1 MKKTKD
7 TIDIEEN
14 TKRTFQSGGSRYG
27 LLGPSGCGKTTLLSC
42 LVTLRSLNSGE
53 IQVLGHEPGSP
64 KSGVPGPQIG
74 YMPQELALYGDFTIK
89 ETLTYFG
96 RLYKLKPTFM
106 KSQLKFLTSLL
117 DLPTSNRYVKTLSG
131 GQQRRVS
138 FAVALFHDPDLLILD
153 EPTVGVDPVLRR
165 SIWNH
170 LVRQSVDHGKTV
182 IVTTH
187 YIEEARQANTI
198 GLMRC
203 GRLLVEDSPD
213 NLLRNY
219 GLSTLED
226 VFLQLSRKEN
236 SKNPEVE
243 STEIEA
249 NMASMIPGSSESDP
263 NTGVAQ
269 TQSFHEIVTV
279 SVTNL
284 DRQCDINGIAFPSTG
299 CSSPTNRQTSPC
311 APNTNSTND
320 RERNNRPTNGIALL
334 EEKWEIFKKALPS
347 PYRVGVLVRKNYL
360 VSIRFTLLFIATFF
374 LPATQTYIFNLCIG
388 QDMTGLKMAIVNDE
402 IDVNQSRLCNNA
414 TDCSYFMLSC
424 RYLRNIKDNIIQVP
438 YENLSDALEA
448 GRNGQV
454 WGVIHFGQNFTEEF
468 EMREDSTSK
477 ENIIGRQINI
487 TMDSSNQQI
496 DAFVK
501 KWLGEAYGD
510 FLREFMGV
518 CGYNPEA
525 SSLPV
530 EFVDPVYGQKD
541 TKFTEFMAPGLILS
555 TIFSLA
561 LLLGSDSFVRERML
575 GLVERSLVAG
585 VKMNEVFISYLAKES
600 ITMIIQTL
608 LLYVVLLFLCDIPCR
623 GSVTLAI
630 FITFLE
636 GFSGMC
642 FGMMIAS
649 ICDTTSG
656 VIYVAQSYFL
666 PKLFLSGLLWPIE
679 AMPVFLQYVACSL
692 PTTYASVSLGNVL
705 SRGWGLERPEV
716 YFGILTT
723 VAWIFG
729 FLIVASVVLR
739 LRKYSS

>member
-1 MKKTKD
+1 
-7 TIDIEEN
+7 
-14 TKRTFQSGGSRYG
+14 
-27 LLGPSGCGKTTLLSC
+27 
-42 LVTLRSLNSGE
+42 
-53 IQVLGHEPGSP
+53 
-64 KSGVPGPQIG
+64 
-74 YMPQELALYGDFTIK
+74 MPQELALYDYFTIK

-96 RLYKLKPTFM
+96 RLYKLKAAFV
-106 KSQLKFLTSLL
+106 KSQWKFLSNLL
-117 DLPTSNRYVKTLSG
+117 DLPPCDRYVKTLSG

-170 LVRQSVDHGKTV
+170 LVRLSVDHGKTV

-243 STEIEA
+243 SAEIEA
-249 NMASMIPGSSESDP
+249 NMASTIPGSSESDP
-263 NTGVAQ
+263 NTGAAQ
-269 TQSFHEIVTV
+269 TLPEIARV
-279 SVTNL
+279 SLTNL
-284 DRQCDINGIAFPSTG
+284 DRQWDINGIALPPTD

-311 APNTNSTND
+311 APILHTTS
-320 RERNNRPTNGIALL
+320 GSALL

-374 LPATQTYIFNLCIG
+374 VPAIQTFIFNLCIG
-388 QDMTGLKMAIVNDE
+388 QDMTGLKMAIVNEE
-402 IDVNQSRLCNNA
+402 IDANQGRLCNYA

-424 RYLRNIKDNIIQVP
+424 RYLRNIKNNIIQVP

-468 EMREDSTSK
+468 EMREDSMSK

-501 KWLGEAYGD
+501 KWLGEAYRN
-510 FLREFMGV
+510 FLKEFMGA

-525 SSLPV
+525 SSLAI
-530 EFVDPVYGQKD
+530 EFVVPVDGLKD
-541 TKFTEFMAPGLILS
+541 TKSTEFMAPGVILS
-555 TIFSLA
+555 TVFGSA
-561 LLLGSDSFVRERML
+561 LILGSDSFVRERML

-600 ITMIIQTL
+600 ITMIIQSL
-608 LLYVVLLFLCDIPCR
+608 LLYVFLLLCNIPCL
-623 GSVTLAI
+623 GSVTLVI
-630 FITFLE
+630 FIMFLE

-656 VIYVAQSYFL
+656 VLYVAQSYFL
-666 PKLFLSGLLWPIE
+666 PRLFLSGQTWPIE

-692 PTTYASVSLGNVL
+692 PTTYATVSLRNVL
-705 SRGWGLERPEV
+705 LRGWGLERPEV